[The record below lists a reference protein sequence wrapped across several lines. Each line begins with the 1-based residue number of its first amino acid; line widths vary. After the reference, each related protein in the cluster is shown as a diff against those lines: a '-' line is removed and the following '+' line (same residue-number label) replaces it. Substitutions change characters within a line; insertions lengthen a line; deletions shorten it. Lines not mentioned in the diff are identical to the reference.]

1 MIGDLVNLLGQ
12 QARASIRG
20 AAAPAIFLLVAAGFV
35 LLGAAAM
42 FIALFF
48 WLAPAYGPVAATLAC
63 AALAFGL
70 ALAAALPVLL
80 RKRRPPPSQPMPD
93 LIMPNL
99 MPTLIAALPEVA
111 RALGPRTL
119 AVGAVLAALVLGF
132 AARSSG
138 DDKQD

>member
-20 AAAPAIFLLVAAGFV
+20 AAAPAIFLLVAAGFA

-42 FIALFF
+42 FIAVFF
-48 WLAPAYGPVAATLAC
+48 WLAPAYGPVAATLAV
-63 AALAFGL
+63 AALAFVL

-80 RKRRPPPSQPMPD
+80 RKRRPPPSQPT
-93 LIMPNL
+93 PNL

-132 AARSSG
+132 AARSPG
-138 DDKQD
+138 DEEQD